1 MKTYP
6 DKKFIQDVCWCCL
19 ATGELIILHIT
30 FERTM
35 TKQVIECMTNLQVF
49 DPRSWLWYVCLSAT
63 SLAASWRMECSI
75 TKRIYFSLG
84 RGTQMSELPCVSLSL
99 LPFIVQKI
107 TPCFMTRP
115 TDLKLKKQITAQ
127 LSLATTQFCT
137 SKCRMLLF
145 SFIMLKGRCIKIFNG
160 TFHIIYS
167 SQTPVG
173 TPLETA
179 GLVLSLADWGALGSL
194 QDFASSHS

>member
-1 MKTYP
+1 MGCGTNRTQELSGTLWRRGRAEPLPRQGVGKRFHELCPSTA
-6 DKKFIQDVCWCCL
+6 FSSCNGGRLL
-19 ATGELIILHIT
+19 ASLPIDLN
-30 FERTM
+30 
-35 TKQVIECMTNLQVF
+35 VIPSCVVLK
-49 DPRSWLWYVCLSAT
+49 RCLS
-63 SLAASWRMECSI
+63 LI

-137 SKCRMLLF
+137 KQVPCGSCQRAGWRDLATWETGSDNL
-145 SFIMLKGRCIKIFNG
+145 SPLAGANQLAAIERN
-160 TFHIIYS
+160 
-167 SQTPVG
+167 PVG
-173 TPLETA
+173 RLQSAEGP
-179 GLVLSLADWGALGSL
+179 ALGVFPGTMNL
-194 QDFASSHS
+194 